1 MKSKHESLDQQVGQ
15 MRFEQVHRL
24 EVTGIDAPRH
34 LVVLRKAA

>member
-1 MKSKHESLDQQVGQ
+1 MKSKHELLDQQVGQ
-15 MRFEQVHRL
+15 IGFEQVHRL